1 MKKLLVFFCSV
12 ILVTCLCYS
21 QLMRLALAPETL
33 LPLSLIEDIINEAS
47 GDLALQNEIFLTAV
61 NRNRLPEEYLKGYF
75 ESEIIMNKCKEY
87 GIEAEIIDLPT
98 RAEKTWDAETAELW
112 LLKPEKKK
120 IADLKEIPACLCS
133 GSSSADVTAELVY
146 VGPGNNPGFYQ
157 GKEVKDKIVLVN
169 GSPEMARRLAVEKF
183 EARGLIGFA
192 SSHPEFDPD
201 QVGWTS
207 IRPTEKEKP
216 TFAFMI
222 STRLGQSLQDMLERG
237 TKIEV
242 RAVCKTQTVPYKEEM
257 VSAFLPGKEYP
268 EEELV
273 FVAHLFEG
281 FAKQG
286 ANDNA
291 SGCAAILETARVI
304 KKLVDDGKI
313 PPLKRSIRFLFV
325 PEISGTIAYLKK
337 YPELVKRFFAC
348 INEDMVGEGLIKN
361 NSYFVLIRTPYSLPT
376 YLNDVTEALVE
387 WVGTTQRQGTEYRM
401 MPIVSPTGTKD
412 PFYYAVDRYSGGSDH
427 IVFNDGGVRVPAV
440 FFNVWPD
447 MWYHT
452 SGDLP
457 DKSDSTQLKRAVFLS
472 TASAVFLANAGSEE
486 AQKMI
491 AETSARGMRRIGLEK
506 LRAEKMIR
514 EADKKDIHTSYKE
527 AANVVTQAIVREGE
541 ALSSIRFFIK
551 NDQTLESHLRARTN
565 WLTGLKN
572 PCLQD
577 VEEVYKL
584 RCLKENTKPQK
595 LALTADE
602 LRLSKLVPVRT
613 EEMRGYFDFMTF
625 GEKLR
630 NIKDRPP
637 YSLGR
642 AESEVRNFIDGK
654 KSILEIR
661 NCVSAEL
668 EPVKLK
674 DVENYILVLEKAGL
688 VTVQKK

>member
-1 MKKLLVFFCSV
+1 MKKILAFLCSAVVLV
-12 ILVTCLCYS
+12 CLCYS
-21 QLMRLALAPETL
+21 QVRRLILETL
-33 LPLSLIEDIINEAS
+33 IPPSLIEDIINEAS
-47 GDLALQNEIFLTAV
+47 GDLALQNEIFLSAV
-61 NRNRLPEEYLKGYF
+61 NRNRLPEEYVKGYF
-75 ESEIIMNKCKEY
+75 ESEFILNKCKEY
-87 GIEAEIIDLPT
+87 GIAAEIIDLPT
-98 RAEKTWDAETAELW
+98 RSEKTWDAEMAELW
-112 LLKPEKKK
+112 VLKPEMTK

-133 GSSSADVTAELVY
+133 GSTSAEVTAELVY

-183 EARGLIGFA
+183 EAKGLIGFS

-201 QVGWTS
+201 QVGWSS

-216 TFAFMI
+216 TFAFMV
-222 STRLGQSLQDMLERG
+222 STRLGQSLQDLLERG
-237 TKIEV
+237 TKVEV

-257 VSAFLPGKEYP
+257 VSALLPGKEYA

-273 FVAHLFEG
+273 FSAHLFEG

-286 ANDNA
+286 ANDNV
-291 SGCAAILETARVI
+291 SGCVAILETARVI

-337 YPELVKRFFAC
+337 YPEIAKRFFAC
-348 INEDMVGEGLIKN
+348 INEDMVGEGLMKN
-361 NSYFVLIRTPYSLPT
+361 NAYFVLIRTPYSLPT
-376 YLNDVTEALVE
+376 YLNDVTEALIE
-387 WVGTTQRQGTEYRM
+387 WVGTTQRQGTEYRGRVV
-401 MPIVSPTGTKD
+401 PIVSPTGTQD

-427 IVFNDGGVRVPAV
+427 VVFNDGGVRVPAV

-472 TASAVFLANAGSEE
+472 AASAVFLANAGSEE

-491 AETSARGMRRIGLEK
+491 AETSARGLQRIGLEK
-506 LRAEKMIR
+506 MRAEKMIR
-514 EADKKDIHTSYKE
+514 EADKKDIHTPYKE
-527 AANVVTQAIVREGE
+527 AANFVTQAIVRESE

-551 NDQTLESHLRARTN
+551 NDQALENHLRARIN
-565 WLTGLKN
+565 WVNGLKN
-572 PCLQD
+572 SYLQD

-595 LALTADE
+595 LSLTADE
-602 LRLSKLVPVRT
+602 IRLSRLIPVRT
-613 EEMRGYFDFMTF
+613 ELMSGYFDFMKF
-625 GEKLR
+625 QEKLKD
-630 NIKDRPP
+630 IKDKPP

-642 AESEVRNFIDGK
+642 AESGVRNFIDGK
-654 KSILEIR
+654 RSILEIR
-661 NCVSAEL
+661 NGVSAEL
-668 EPVKLK
+668 EPAKLK
-674 DVENYILVLEKAGL
+674 DVENYILVLEKAGF
-688 VTVQKK
+688 VTIQKK